1 MMDDMSPP
9 LLELQ
14 NITKTFTLKPLFGPE
29 KRVEALRNVS
39 LKLETGRALAIV
51 GESGSGKSTVGRAVT
66 RLFQPTSGRILFA
79 GRDIAGLT
87 TRADQMGYLR
97 MVQMVFQDPFAA
109 LNPAHKI
116 RHHLVRPLT
125 LHRGLTGD
133 ALEEA
138 ARRTLTDVELD
149 PDVTLDKYP
158 HELSGGQRQR
168 VNLARALAVDARLI
182 VADEPTS
189 MLDVSIRRS
198 VLDLMRRLKL
208 DRGISFLY
216 ITHDIATAHYIA
228 EETAV
233 MFAGQIVEYG
243 PSASVISNPQHPYT
257 QLLLSAVPD
266 PAIRI
271 TGRSGE
277 RGQSFS
283 THAETVRDLSRRP
296 VGQSVEVVPGH
307 FVYHHIDMN
316 PSIGEAAL
324 HA

>member
-79 GRDIAGLT
+79 GRDIAGFT

-116 RHHLVRPLT
+116 RHHLVRPLA

-149 PDVTLDKYP
+149 PHVTLDKYP

-257 QLLLSAVPD
+257 RLLLSAVPD

-316 PSIGEAAL
+316 PSTGEAAL

>member
-1 MMDDMSPP
+1 MKDENFPP

-14 NITKTFTLKPLFGPE
+14 NVSKIFTLKPFFGPE

-39 LKLETGRALAIV
+39 LTLQAGRALAIV
-51 GESGSGKSTVGRAVT
+51 GESGSGKSTVGRAVA
-66 RLFQPTSGRILFA
+66 RLFRPTSGRILFA

-87 TRADQMGYLR
+87 THADQMSYLR

-116 RHHLVRPLT
+116 RHHIARPLI
-125 LHRGLTGD
+125 LHRGLKGD

-138 ARRTLTDVELD
+138 TRQTLADVELD

-208 DRGISFLY
+208 ERGISFLY

-243 PSASVISNPQHPYT
+243 PSASVIRNPQHPYT

-266 PAIRI
+266 PAVRI
-271 TGRSGE
+271 TSGRGE
-277 RGQSFS
+277 QGQPFS
-283 THAETVRDLSRRP
+283 THAEAVRNSSRRS
-296 VGQSVEVVPGH
+296 VGQPAAVASGH
-307 FVYHHIDMN
+307 FVYHHLDMN
-316 PSIGEAAL
+316 PSRGDIAQ